1 VKKDKKIATNK
12 RRSFIKKAGLLTLG
26 GLTKSMQLQRVSLK
40 LNYIMLTS

>member
-26 GLTKSMQLQRVSLK
+26 ADLIQLSGVFKPMQARHLES
-40 LNYIMLTS
+40 T